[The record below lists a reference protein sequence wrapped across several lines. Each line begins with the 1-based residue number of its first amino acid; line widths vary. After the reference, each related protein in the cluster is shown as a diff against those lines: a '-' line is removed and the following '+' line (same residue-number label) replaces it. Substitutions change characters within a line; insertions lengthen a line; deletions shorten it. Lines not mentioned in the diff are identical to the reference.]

1 MIVSDNLLFS
11 KRSSG
16 ELLRGHL
23 ASVQQEVDK
32 ISKEQF
38 QSSNNDQIISHVYSI
53 MEITP
58 LEIYR
63 DKATMSEPSET
74 RFQQPGILEEVIY
87 VNGVV
92 MDYIL
97 PYTGESDLWKY
108 QRSKYGNPPR
118 GNVVPERND
127 DQIGVL
133 NIKLVYSHQEF
144 DSNHVKKEIEETLSS
159 IDEYLSWIRQDVIA
173 HNQQLHSEI
182 SRLVKERSERLGAIQ
197 NTLKTLDIPIQRR
210 EGTPDISELPIRRR
224 IVQPLPAQ
232 VKSEPEYGISDAD
245 YDLILNI
252 IRQEGITFERTPT
265 TFAVHNEEGLRDIL
279 LAHLNAY
286 FEGQATGETFR
297 KKGKTDISIEFENR
311 AAFVAECKLW
321 KGDKIPPEAIDQL
334 LGYLTWRDVKSALVI
349 FDKDV
354 AGFQKIQEKI
364 PGILRNHPNCL
375 SVEAVQGGTEWKMVL
390 RSQEDPDRLV
400 TVQVFLFNLF
410 VAKSS

>member
-1 MIVSDNLLFS
+1 MIVSGNLLFS

-16 ELLRGHL
+16 DLLRGHL

-38 QSSNNDQIISHVYSI
+38 RTSNNDQIISHVYSI

-108 QRSKYGNPPR
+108 QPSKYGNPPR

-182 SRLVKERSERLGAIQ
+182 SRRVKERRERLGAIQ

-224 IVQPLPAQ
+224 IVRPLPAR
-232 VKSEPEYGISDAD
+232 VKSEPEYGISDAN

-321 KGDKIPPEAIDQL
+321 KGDKKLHEAIDQL

-375 SVEAVQGGTEWKMVL
+375 SVEAVQGGTECKMVL

-400 TVQVFLFNLF
+400 IVQVFLFNLF

>member
-38 QSSNNDQIISHVYSI
+38 QSSNNDQIISHVYSM

-63 DKATMSEPSET
+63 DKATISEPSET

-87 VNGVV
+87 VDGVV

-108 QRSKYGNPPR
+108 QPSKYDNPPR

-144 DSNHVKKEIEETLSS
+144 DSNHVIKEIEETLSS
-159 IDEYLSWIRQDVIA
+159 IDEYLSWISQDVIA

-182 SRLVKERSERLGAIQ
+182 SRRVKERSERLGAIQ

-252 IRQEGITFERTPT
+252 IRQEGITFERTPI

-375 SVEAVQGGTEWKMVL
+375 SVEAVQGGTEWKIVL
-390 RSQEDPDRLV
+390 RSQEDPNRFV